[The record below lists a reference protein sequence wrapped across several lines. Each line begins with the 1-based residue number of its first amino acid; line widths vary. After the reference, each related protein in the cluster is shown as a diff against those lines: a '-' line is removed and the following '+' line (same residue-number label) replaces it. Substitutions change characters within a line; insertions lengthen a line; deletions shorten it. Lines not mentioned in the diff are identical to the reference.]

1 MTNIMPAIDLARL
14 RKQANRLA
22 DFFFVPDDF
31 LMSLREVLEFYVNYT
46 LRTQENIA
54 PGSNL
59 PTYRTPVVVMRQIEK
74 SIGAIAAENPHY
86 ALELADLLWD
96 EGYIETRLLAA
107 FLLGRIPPQ
116 EERLLARLTA
126 WTQQVLDPSVRGA
139 LLTTSLARMRK
150 ETPDEFLA
158 VVSEWLHP
166 ARQRYWSNGIQA
178 LLPMITDPRFENMP
192 PIMELT
198 RPIIEAAPGKLQS
211 DLISL
216 INAFYQDSPAETDYY
231 LREILETS
239 QNPLTAI
246 TLRRILKSLP
256 QELQG
261 SLRDLIRQKRTA
273 N

>member
-1 MTNIMPAIDLARL
+1 MPAIDLARL

-22 DFFFVPDDF
+22 DFFFLPEDF
-31 LMSLREVLEFYVNYT
+31 LRYLREMLEFYVNYT

-59 PTYRTPVVVMRQIEK
+59 PTYRTPAVVMRQIEK

-126 WTQQVLDPSVRGA
+126 WTQQVLDPSVRSA
-139 LLTTSLARMRK
+139 LLTTSLARMRL
-150 ETPDEFLA
+150 ETPSEFL
-158 VVSEWLHP
+158 VVVGEWLHP

-178 LLPMITDPRFENMP
+178 LLPMIRDSSFENMP
-192 PIMELT
+192 PIFELA
-198 RPIIEAAPGKLQS
+198 RPIIEAAPGTLQS
-211 DLISL
+211 DLTSL
-216 INAFYQDSPAETDYY
+216 INALYQDSPSETDYY
-231 LREILETS
+231 LREIIENS
-239 QNPLTAI
+239 SNPLTAV
-246 TLRRILKSLP
+246 TLRRIMNTFPS
-256 QELQG
+256 ELRA
-261 SLRDLIRQKRTA
+261 SLRDLIRQKRIA